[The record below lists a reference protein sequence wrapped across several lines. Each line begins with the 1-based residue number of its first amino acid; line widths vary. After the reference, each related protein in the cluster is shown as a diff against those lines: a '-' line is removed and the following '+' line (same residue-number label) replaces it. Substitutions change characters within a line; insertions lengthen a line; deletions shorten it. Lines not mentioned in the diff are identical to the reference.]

1 MVGVY
6 FLGDEVTE
14 ELTREREIMGRVMES
29 VR

>member
-1 MVGVY
+1 
-6 FLGDEVTE
+6 LGDEVTE